1 MDAGRR
7 LASVADGP
15 HHERGAAGDVA
26 GGRGAVTD
34 GDKDA
39 AGDGPADDSKRGV
52 SFGREGQ
59 QEVYEAS
66 AWLSAG
72 SANAPRALLVEGA
85 LLAECFATAQR
96 RWVARASRQ
105 SWYLVTGVASPTCV
119 ARGATGR
126 LAR

>member
-1 MDAGRR
+1 MNQAELTISFQTDG
-7 LASVADGP
+7 VAVVT
-15 HHERGAAGDVA
+15 GAASGIGQAVA
-26 GGRGAVTD
+26 VA
-34 GDKDA
+34 
-39 AGDGPADDSKRGV
+39 
-52 SFGREGQ
+52 
-59 QEVYEAS
+59 
-66 AWLSAG
+66 L
-72 SANAPRALLVEGA
+72 APPLARALLVEGA